1 MNDKGLKTKK
11 PSVLHNRH
19 QPLNK
24 HPSASS
30 IKHQGHCLPKEPP
43 NITAYHHY
51 ALPRKPEYHKE
62 NKNRDIKIHINIPVI
77 TIINIININMNN
89 KIYHILV
96 QVILTTIHNTTNPTN
111 KNNNSLPNNNPY
123 QT

>member
-51 ALPRKPEYHKE
+51 ALPRKPEDHKE
-62 NKNRDIKIHINIPVI
+62 NKNRDNQYHLVSTREETKTKNVLLQGRKS
-77 TIINIININMNN
+77 NMGDE
-89 KIYHILV
+89 ILRRT
-96 QVILTTIHNTTNPTN
+96 QKRQKKGPLR
-111 KNNNSLPNNNPY
+111 S
-123 QT
+123 